1 MNDPRNYDVRELRT
15 LAGTQ
20 PEEAA
25 GDPGTRETR
34 TGEKP
39 DWESS
44 TSPARNRSEARA
56 YTAQFVEL
64 VLGSRGRSAAPGR
77 PYLQTVPT
85 GARAER
91 LVGDWLSYLVE
102 IGGIE
107 GASGVLSYYERI
119 GWIAPEA
126 RSTLERRLPG
136 LQSPRH
142 RRPYEPADHRISL
155 CCLRRIAAVEA
166 TRTEDRGTAPGR
178 GAATAE
184 SPPGSN
190 EDHATRPTDG
200 HKDDYDHE

>member
-15 LAGTQ
+15 LAGTH
-20 PEEAA
+20 PDEAPAA
-25 GDPGTRETR
+25 GVEQA
-34 TGEKP
+34 P
-39 DWESS
+39 DRESS
-44 TSPARNRSEARA
+44 TSPARNQSEARA

-64 VLGSRGRSAAPGR
+64 VLGSRGRSTASGR

-85 GARAER
+85 GVSAER

-102 IGGIE
+102 IGGQE
-107 GASGVLSYYERI
+107 GASEALSYYERI

-126 RSTLERRLPG
+126 RSALERRLPG
-136 LQSPRH
+136 LRSPRH

-184 SPPGSN
+184 SLADSK

-200 HKDDYDHE
+200 PKDDYDHE